1 MTGTAVQATFPDPLV
16 VRYDWTVERYHELI
30 RLGILTPDD
39 NLELLDGQ
47 IVKRMSI
54 GEPHAA
60 TVEGLTE
67 YFYDRFGKQY
77 RYRSENPITIAP
89 KSEPEPDFVISRRL
103 EPGQAKTHPV
113 PKEIYLVI
121 EVAQDTVSK
130 DRRVKGPLYAAAGIG
145 EYWIV
150 NLEERQIEV
159 HLNAGVEQLAKYE
172 QVAYYPA
179 GNTFESPFVGEVE
192 VDDLLPII

>member
-1 MTGTAVQATFPDPLV
+1 MTGTAVQATFPEPLV

-67 YFYDRFGKQY
+67 YFFDRFGKQY
-77 RYRSENPITIAP
+77 RYRSENPVTLEP

-103 EPGQAKTHPV
+103 EPGQPKTHPT
-113 PKEIYLVI
+113 PEEIYLVI
-121 EVAQDTVSK
+121 EVAQDTISK
-130 DRRVKGPLYAAAGIG
+130 DRKVKGPIYAAAGIC
-145 EYWIV
+145 EYWII
-150 NLEERQIEV
+150 NLEERQVEV
-159 HLNAGVEQLAKYE
+159 HLNAEGERPSTYE
-172 QVAYYPA
+172 QIAYYPA
-179 GNTFESPFVGEVE
+179 GSTFNSPFVGKVE
-192 VDDLLPII
+192 VDELLPVL